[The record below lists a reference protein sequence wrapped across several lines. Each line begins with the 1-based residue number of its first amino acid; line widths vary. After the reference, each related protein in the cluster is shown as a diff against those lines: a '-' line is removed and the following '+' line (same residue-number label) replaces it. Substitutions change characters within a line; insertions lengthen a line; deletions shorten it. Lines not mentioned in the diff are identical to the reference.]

1 MSQMPRFALGIT
13 ALFFAL
19 SVSPAALAQTP
30 EQYGSLPDV
39 DDVEI
44 SPDGET
50 LAIIKSFG
58 STGAVL
64 FYDLDNMGAQP
75 VGVGLGE
82 SKPRTIEWADNE
94 NLLLLASQAERKRTT
109 DGIETIEFFRWL
121 SISPEEGKANLLFG
135 NAAGYYQSSAG
146 TLLSTLPSKPGKAVF
161 QRSSI
166 TYRTDGRASRF
177 DNDDE
182 FKLSLFEVDLARGR
196 EKNIESG
203 NEETVDW
210 VIDAEGAPVAR
221 IDYDWSAA
229 ERKVYIAD
237 GRSWVLN
244 SSLPEERSDLAVASF
259 YGMGSRPQTMLA
271 TTYGA
276 RDKRS
281 LVEYDIATGSFT
293 NTLFANPTYD
303 IDYVVYNPSLATA
316 DAVVYTDDLPRA
328 KYLDPELQSVQDSLV
343 KALPGAAP
351 MIVSRTDDDMKMI
364 VKAIYTDHPPQY
376 FLFDRNAKKLNMI
389 APTYPALDG
398 KVQAV
403 KSKYDYQSSDGLTI
417 HGYLTAPK
425 GADKNN
431 MPLIVLPHGGPESRD
446 DQAFDWWASFYAARG
461 YLVYQPNFRGSSG
474 YGAAFVSAGLNQW
487 GLKMQDDITEGVNKL
502 VADGY
507 ADPERICIVGGSYG
521 GYAALAGATLTP
533 DLYQCV
539 VSVAGISNLPLLL
552 SEAGKDSI
560 WEKRIGNRFED
571 SEYINSISPAKNA
584 ENVTAPVLLLH
595 GDQDVVVPINQSR
608 QMEDA
613 LQKAGKPVEFVVLK
627 DEDHWLSRSETRTEM
642 LARSIEFIDRHI
654 GNAN

>member
-398 KVQAV
+398 KVQEDSNPVDRSIVRIWRVGRAGR
-403 KSKYDYQSSDGLTI
+403 SAL
-417 HGYLTAPK
+417 
-425 GADKNN
+425 GARCAKCAAKAGDA
-431 MPLIVLPHGGPESRD
+431 D
-446 DQAFDWWASFYAARG
+446 ARG
-461 YLVYQPNFRGSSG
+461 TTGSRLRRRRGRRRQYDRHPATTISSRKAAVTDAL
-474 YGAAFVSAGLNQW
+474 GA
-487 GLKMQDDITEGVNKL
+487 
-502 VADGY
+502 
-507 ADPERICIVGGSYG
+507 
-521 GYAALAGATLTP
+521 
-533 DLYQCV
+533 
-539 VSVAGISNLPLLL
+539 
-552 SEAGKDSI
+552 
-560 WEKRIGNRFED
+560 
-571 SEYINSISPAKNA
+571 
-584 ENVTAPVLLLH
+584 VLLLTGGISDLRALLRPH
-595 GDQDVVVPINQSR
+595 VV
-608 QMEDA
+608 
-613 LQKAGKPVEFVVLK
+613 
-627 DEDHWLSRSETRTEM
+627 RSSPHRGLVKGPG
-642 LARSIEFIDRHI
+642 LARRPI
-654 GNAN
+654 GAARALCGFGIARAGRRRLG